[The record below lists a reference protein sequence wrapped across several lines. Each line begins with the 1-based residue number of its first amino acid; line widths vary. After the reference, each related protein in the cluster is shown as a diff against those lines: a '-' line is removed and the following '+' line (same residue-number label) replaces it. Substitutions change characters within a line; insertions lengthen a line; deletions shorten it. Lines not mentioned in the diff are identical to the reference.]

1 MTDIGPAPTFT
12 DTTGKRQTAQGVFGQ
27 LAVDFDSGDILRVV
41 IIDLDTDGEPV
52 PTYLPT
58 TFTYDGQNNLQTATV
73 TSGTDT
79 WVRTYTIS
87 GGNQTA
93 DSGWVKQ

>member
-1 MTDIGPAPTFT
+1 MTDIGPAPTYT
-12 DTTGKRQTAQGVFGQ
+12 DTTGKRQTAEGVFF
-27 LAVDFDSGDILRVV
+27 DFQDDDVLRVV
-41 IIDLDTDGEPV
+41 VIDLDTDGDPV

-58 TFTYDGQNNLQTATV
+58 TFTYDGQNNLQTATL
-73 TSGTDT
+73 TNGTNT